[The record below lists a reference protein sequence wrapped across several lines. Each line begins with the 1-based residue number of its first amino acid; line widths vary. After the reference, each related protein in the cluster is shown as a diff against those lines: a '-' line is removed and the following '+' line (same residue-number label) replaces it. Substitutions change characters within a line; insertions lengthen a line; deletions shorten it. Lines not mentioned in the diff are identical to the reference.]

1 MSVLIAASIALKA
14 GGKLLRGLWGDVAQW
29 SEHLKLKKEALGL
42 IPGSYPFFCF
52 VLFCFLFF
60 PAGLLM

>member
-14 GGKLLRGLWGDVAQW
+14 EGKLLRGLWGDVAQR

-42 IPGSYPFFCF
+42 IPGSYPFFVLYCF
-52 VLFCFLFF
+52 FVFF